1 MKNFIILI
9 LLLFFLYSCKNPKNE
24 ISSENYVE
32 LNDDLKGIVARYINY
47 QPCSDCA
54 YEIYFNKIDPHY
66 SQVILYKGNKSLT
79 INEYEKN
86 GRFPVIYTD
95 ILDKKIHVY
104 TGGESYFKAPK
115 NQLRDVNGKESNK
128 SFNVWV
134 ISDSLN
140 VRKIDTL
147 DYAYPF
153 LPLPVKREFPP
164 F

>member
-1 MKNFIILI
+1 MKNLI
-9 LLLFFLYSCKNPKNE
+9 RLISLLFFLYSCKNPKNE
-24 ISSENYVE
+24 IASGNYVE
-32 LNDDLKGIVARYINY
+32 LNDDLKEIVTRYINY
-47 QPCSDCA
+47 QPCSDCV

-66 SQVILYKGNKSLT
+66 SQVVLYKGNKSLT
-79 INEYEKN
+79 IDEYEKN

-95 ILDKKIHVY
+95 ILDKKICVY
-104 TGGESYFKAPK
+104 TGGEGYFKAAK
-115 NQLRDVNGKESNK
+115 NQRGDVKGKENNK

-147 DYAYPF
+147 HYANPF
-153 LPLPVKREFPP
+153 LPLPVKRDFPP